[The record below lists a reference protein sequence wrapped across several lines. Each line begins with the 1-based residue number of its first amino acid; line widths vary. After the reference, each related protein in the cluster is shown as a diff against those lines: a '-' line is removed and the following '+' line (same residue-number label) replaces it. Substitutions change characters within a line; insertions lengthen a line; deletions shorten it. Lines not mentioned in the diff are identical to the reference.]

1 MKLKNKNKKRF
12 NKKIEDGNK
21 KKKNYLALLLNLT
34 QRVNLETSRPNVL
47 PSLILKLTSMRVTT
61 M

>member
-21 KKKNYLALLLNLT
+21 KKELFGIVIKSDPAS
-34 QRVNLETSRPNVL
+34 QP
-47 PSLILKLTSMRVTT
+47 
-61 M
+61 

>member
-12 NKKIEDGNK
+12 NKKIEDGN

>member
-21 KKKNYLALLLNLT
+21 KKNYLALLFNLT

>member
-21 KKKNYLALLLNLT
+21 KKNYLTLLLNLT